1 MIFKGFCPPS
11 AKVTI
16 SGADELFFR
25 FQEGMVVSI
34 SLTDGHTKT
43 LDFLYHSP
51 FSAIS
56 TISTILTIPTISTVL
71 TVSKVSTQNTEHR

>member
-1 MIFKGFCPPS
+1 MIFKGFCPSS

-25 FQEGMVVSI
+25 FQEGMVVTI
-34 SLTDGHTKT
+34 SLTDGHTKNQ
-43 LDFLYHSP
+43 DFLYLSP

-56 TISTILTIPTISTVL
+56 TISTILTIPTISTV
-71 TVSKVSTQNTEHR
+71 SKVSTQNTEHR